1 MLKRLIG
8 TREAHSRVGSR
19 ARASLGALAI
29 AVIGA
34 GIGVVAGP
42 ISADATSIFQIEFR
56 HCDTLHL
63 GYKHFPVGTI
73 LHWSVNQHG
82 RDVATGQFVTA
93 PGPGMHFDSA
103 KLPAPLDP
111 HPKASVTFVA
121 TIDGREFRMT
131 AGRAAANPNKPL
143 CVKPRVT
150 PSGVPIPI
158 PVPVRLT
165 AAAPPTTTRPTSRP
179 APRVLAFTG
188 NGPGALVGVGFL
200 LLGAA
205 LVFFAQPTSRHAR
218 TQHRR
223 RPAPWLY
230 VTAVPPHADTTG

>member
-1 MLKRLIG
+1 MVRGLRG
-8 TREAHSRVGSR
+8 WRRTRRAGQTRAPMGRR
-19 ARASLGALAI
+19 ARAGLGALAV

-56 HCDTLHL
+56 HCDTLHI
-63 GYKHFPVGTI
+63 GYKNFPVGTI

-93 PGPGMHFDSA
+93 PGPGMHFDST
-103 KLPAPLDP
+103 KLPAPLDR
-111 HPKASVTFVA
+111 HPKPSVTFVA

-143 CVKPRVT
+143 CVKPHVT

-158 PVPVRLT
+158 PVRLT
-165 AAAPPTTTRPTSRP
+165 NTTHP

-200 LLGAA
+200 LMGVA
-205 LVFFAQPTSRHAR
+205 LLLVAQTSPKDAR

-223 RPAPWLY
+223 RPASWLY
-230 VTAVPPHADTTG
+230 VTPVPPYSDTTR

>member
-1 MLKRLIG
+1 MGRR
-8 TREAHSRVGSR
+8 TRGG
-19 ARASLGALAI
+19 LGALAI

-34 GIGVVAGP
+34 GIGVVASP
-42 ISADATSIFQIEFR
+42 IPADATSIFQIEFR
-56 HCDTLHL
+56 HCDTLHI
-63 GYKHFPVGTI
+63 GYKHFPVGTV

-103 KLPAPLDP
+103 KLPAPLDRL
-111 HPKASVTFVA
+111 PKPSVTFVA

-158 PVPVRLT
+158 PVRLT
-165 AAAPPTTTRPTSRP
+165 AAAPPTTTRPTSLP
-179 APRVLAFTG
+179 APRVLALTG
-188 NGPGALVGVGFL
+188 NGPGALVGVGFVL
-200 LLGAA
+200 MGAA
-205 LVFFAQPTSRHAR
+205 LLLIAQSTSRR
-218 TQHRR
+218 SCTTQHRR

-230 VTAVPPHADTTG
+230 VTAVPPHADSTG

>member
-1 MLKRLIG
+1 MVRGLRG
-8 TREAHSRVGSR
+8 WRRTRR
-19 ARASLGALAI
+19 AGQTRAPMGRRTRGGLGAIAI

-34 GIGVVAGP
+34 GIGVVASP
-42 ISADATSIFQIEFR
+42 IPADATSIFQIEFR
-56 HCDTLHL
+56 HCDTLHI
-63 GYKHFPVGTI
+63 GYKHFPVGTV

-103 KLPAPLDP
+103 KLPAPLDRL
-111 HPKASVTFVA
+111 PKPSVTFVA

-158 PVPVRLT
+158 PVRLT
-165 AAAPPTTTRPTSRP
+165 NTTHPEPP
-179 APRVLAFTG
+179 VLAFTG
-188 NGPGALVGVGFL
+188 NGPGALVGAGFVLMGVAL
-200 LLGAA
+200 LL
-205 LVFFAQPTSRHAR
+205 VAQTSPRHAR
-218 TQHRR
+218 AQHRR

-230 VTAVPPHADTTG
+230 VTPVPPYSDSTR

>member
-1 MLKRLIG
+1 MDAQKVHRD
-8 TREAHSRVGSR
+8 TRSALQVGRR
-19 ARASLGALAI
+19 ARARLGALAV

-34 GIGVVAGP
+34 GIGVVAGAIP
-42 ISADATSIFQIEFR
+42 AGATSIFQIEFR
-56 HCDTLHL
+56 HCDTLHI
-63 GYKHFPVGTI
+63 GYKHFPAGTI

-82 RDVATGQFVTA
+82 RGVATGQFVTA
-93 PGPGMHFDSA
+93 PGTGMHFDSA
-103 KLPAPLDP
+103 KLPTPLDP

-121 TIDGREFRMT
+121 TIDGHEFRMT

-158 PVPVRLT
+158 PVRLT
-165 AAAPPTTTRPTSRP
+165 AAAPPTTTGPTSRP

-205 LVFFAQPTSRHAR
+205 LVLVAQPTSRHAR